1 MERPHGESCGRNIVM
16 NLAEDLL
23 RRAEEV
29 PERIGLYF
37 EDGRS
42 WTFAQWAEQSGRLGA
57 ALTSLGVR
65 RGDRVALFIPN
76 SPELA
81 FALYGCWRIGAVAVP
96 MSSLYNA
103 HELESSI
110 AKTSPVLLIAHPDT
124 ADIARGSSFDGLRIA
139 SLGGAIESDV
149 IDLDALAA
157 ATEPVIGAEADPG
170 EAVILFTGGTTG
182 LPKAAVMEHR
192 GILDA
197 VHTMTQAS
205 KGGSEGPYPAAAEGT
220 PPNLV
225 VWPLFHAGGQ
235 QPLLVALHAGR
246 SVVLVRRFSVGI
258 VAAMVERHHLDN
270 VFLAPTM
277 IYDLVATRDEIDLSG
292 LRSVLSAGQ
301 RLDPELQRRFEE
313 RYGVPILQSY
323 GSTETGHV
331 AGWTGA
337 DLKAGRWKPGA
348 VGRIYPG
355 VEARIRDEDGNIL
368 ATGETGELWV
378 GTSVT
383 SGYADSAESDL
394 FDGQGFV
401 RSGDM
406 GWIDADGVLFLVG
419 RRREMIKT
427 GGFQVW
433 PAEIEEVLRSHPL
446 VADVAVVGA
455 RDERLGEIPLAFI
468 VATCAPEEIPDDAVS
483 SLIEHTRHRL
493 AHFKAIRAVEFI
505 DALPRSEAGKVARGE
520 LLERLTT
527 S

>member
-1 MERPHGESCGRNIVM
+1 M

-23 RRAEEV
+23 RRADEV
-29 PERIGLYF
+29 PDRIGLYF
-37 EDGRS
+37 EDGRV
-42 WTFAQWAEQSGRLGA
+42 WTFRQWAERSGRLA
-57 ALTSLGVR
+57 SALASLGVQ
-65 RGDRVALFIPN
+65 RGDRVGLFLPN

-81 FALYGCWRIGAVAVP
+81 FALYGCWRMGAVAVP

-103 HELESSI
+103 DELASSLD
-110 AKTSPVLLIAHPDT
+110 KTSPAILVVHPDT
-124 ADIARGSSFDGLRIA
+124 ASVARCARSGDLRLA
-139 SLGGAIESDV
+139 ALGAEAGDDM
-149 IDLDALAA
+149 IDLEALAA
-157 ATEPVIGAEADPG
+157 ASEPMSGCEPDPQD
-170 EAVILFTGGTTG
+170 AVILFTGGTTG
-182 LPKAAVMEHR
+182 LPKAAVMQHS
-192 GILDA
+192 GTLAA
-197 VHTMTQAS
+197 VTTMTQAS
-205 KGGSEGPYPAAAEGT
+205 KGGVTGPYPAAPEGT

-235 QPLLVALHAGR
+235 QPMLVALHAGR
-246 SVVLVRRFSVGI
+246 SIVLVRRFSVEV
-258 VAAMVERHHLDN
+258 VARMVAEHHLDN

-277 IYDLVATRDEIDLSG
+277 IYDLVATREQIDLSG

-313 RYGVPILQSY
+313 RYGIPILQSY

-355 VEARIRDEDGNIL
+355 VDAQIRDEDGQVL
-368 ATGETGELWV
+368 EVGETGELWV

-383 SGYADSAESDL
+383 SGYADTAESDL
-394 FDGQGFV
+394 FDGHGYV
-401 RSGDM
+401 RSGDV

-433 PAEIEEVLRSHPL
+433 PAEIEAVLRTHPL

-455 RDERLGEIPLAFI
+455 PDERLGEIPVAF
-468 VATCAPEEIPDDAVS
+468 VVTAGDLDPSLEDARR
-483 SLIEHTRHRL
+483 SLIDHTREHL

-520 LLERLTT
+520 LVDRLSTT
-527 S
+527 